1 MDRMEMALLN
11 ALGKTRKM
19 YETVN
24 LEELVEKAGLLGL
37 QPPEARVVRPP
48 FACPCLAKLLCR
60 HGLSSMQ

>member
-1 MDRMEMALLN
+1 MDRTGGGDARVDRMEMALLN

-37 QPPEARVVRPP
+37 QPPEASAAH
-48 FACPCLAKLLCR
+48 F
-60 HGLSSMQ
+60 

>member
-19 YETVN
+19 YECVN

-37 QPPEARVVRPP
+37 QPPEARVARPLL
-48 FACPCLAKLLCR
+48 LALASPNCCAD
-60 HGLSSMQ
+60 MA

>member
-37 QPPEARVVRPP
+37 QPPEARVVPP
-48 FACPCLAKLLCR
+48 LLLALASPNCCAD
-60 HGLSSMQ
+60 MA

>member
-19 YETVN
+19 YECVN

-37 QPPEARVVRPP
+37 QPPEARVVTPL